1 MTLLKRKQRLIAKS
15 IIKKSKRYIMEAR
28 SLSKRLDALSAQHG
42 GKIPFGSMKGKGKG
56 KGKGK
61 TTRRRGNNSKKHTRK
76 SLKSQRRKS
85 KGRASK
91 PQPKSKPK
99 GEPSMSPKHLGE
111 NVIHRGEDG
120 LYKVKKGKWDPVD
133 FKTNK
138 T

>member
-1 MTLLKRKQRLIAKS
+1 
-15 IIKKSKRYIMEAR
+15 MEAR

-61 TTRRRGNNSKKHTRK
+61 TTRRRGNNSKIQRHTSK
-76 SLKSQRRKS
+76 ASQRKRS
-85 KGRASK
+85 KKASTAK
-91 PQPKSKPK
+91 HK

-111 NVIHRGEDG
+111 TVIQRGEDRD
-120 LYKVKKGKWDPVD
+120 LYEVKRKKGDKWGKWVKVK

-138 T
+138 P